1 MAFLGQ
7 MRKAV
12 ERREMEESTRYQ
24 VQRTKSVGTGDY
36 MLEKMVLGDP
46 IVSRI

>member
-12 ERREMEESTRYQ
+12 ERREMEKSTKYQ
-24 VQRTKSVGTGDY
+24 VQRTEAMGMGDN
-36 MLEKMVLGDP
+36 VLK
-46 IVSRI
+46 RRF

>member
-12 ERREMEESTRYQ
+12 ERREMEKSTKCQ
-24 VQRTKSVGTGDY
+24 VQRTKAMG
-36 MLEKMVLGDP
+36 MVDDVLK
-46 IVSRI
+46 RRF